1 MQKIFVLIALLIS
14 TAGNAQIKKVTL
26 QASGLTC
33 SMCSNA
39 INKSLQSL
47 DFVDKVYAN
56 IQTSSFDITFKPG
69 TAVDFDKIKNK
80 VEGAGFSVAAF
91 NAQVQ
96 FDTASIVNDTHLLL
110 GGITYHF
117 LNVGNQV
124 LSGEKTLK
132 ILDKG
137 YLSAKEYKKNS
148 KLTKMQCYH
157 TGMAEACCSKGNI
170 AKGTRIYHVTI

>member
-1 MQKIFVLIALLIS
+1 MQKIFVIIAMLIS
-14 TAGNAQIKKVTL
+14 AAGNAQVNKVTL

-56 IQTSSFDITFKPG
+56 IKNSSFDITFKQG

-91 NAQVQ
+91 TAQVQ
-96 FDTASIVNDTHLLL
+96 FDATNIANDTHVLLD
-110 GGITYHF
+110 GVTYHF

-124 LSGEKTLK
+124 LSGEKTLT

-137 YLSAKEYKKNS
+137 YLSAKQYKKNS

-157 TGMAEACCSKGNI
+157 TGVAEACCSKDNI